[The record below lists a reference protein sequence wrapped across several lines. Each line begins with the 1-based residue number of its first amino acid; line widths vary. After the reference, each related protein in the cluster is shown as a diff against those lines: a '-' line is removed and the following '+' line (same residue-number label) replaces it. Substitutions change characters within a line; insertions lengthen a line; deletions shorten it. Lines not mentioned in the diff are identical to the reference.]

1 MKRRTFIQ
9 HSALAATGGILL
21 PSLLSCNI
29 PSTEKSVGIQLYT
42 LKDII
47 LKDVKGTLQQVAN
60 IGFKDLEAY
69 SYSDGKALGLPY
81 QDFISMVNGM
91 GMKVVSGH
99 YSTGQAFPA
108 MKGTLVN
115 DWERAVEDAQKAGQK
130 YMIIAWL
137 HPDERKTLDDY
148 KRVGQ
153 LMNKANE
160 VCKKAGVSLGYH
172 NHEFEFVKL
181 EDQVPYDV
189 LVKELDP
196 SVVLEL
202 DMYWTTFA
210 EVNALELFK
219 KHAGRIHLWHVKDM
233 DKVDRKLQTDVGSG
247 SIDYKSVFAAAQQSG
262 MKHFFLEQ
270 EYFTRPQIEAISL
283 GYNHLKTI
291 I

>member
-1 MKRRTFIQ
+1 MRRRTFIQ
-9 HSALAATGGILL
+9 NTMLATTAGILM
-21 PSLLSCNI
+21 PSLVSCA
-29 PSTEKSVGIQLYT
+29 PAAAQKSIGLQLYT

-47 LKDVKGTLQQVAN
+47 LKDVKGTLKQVAD
-60 IGFKDLEAY
+60 IGFSALEAY
-69 SYSDGKALGLPY
+69 GYNDGKAFGLLY

-99 YSTGQAFPA
+99 YSTGQAFPG

-115 DWERAVEDAQKAGQK
+115 DWERAVEDAHKAGQE
-130 YMIIAWL
+130 YMILAWL

-148 KRVGQ
+148 RRVGE
-153 LMNKANE
+153 LLNKANE
-160 VCKKAGVSLGYH
+160 VCKQAGVKLGYH

-189 LVKELDP
+189 LVNELDP
-196 SVVLEL
+196 SIILEL

-210 EVNALELFK
+210 EVDAFELFK
-219 KHAGRIHLWHVKDM
+219 KHTGRIHLWHIKDM
-233 DKVDRKLQTDVGSG
+233 DKNDRKLQTDVGSG
-247 SIDYKSVFAAAQQSG
+247 SIDYKPVFAAAQQSG

-270 EYFTRPQIEAISL
+270 EYFTKPQIEAITL

-291 I
+291 V

>member
-21 PSLLSCNI
+21 PSLLSCNT
-29 PSTEKSVGIQLYT
+29 PSTAKPIGIQLYT

-60 IGFKDLEAY
+60 IGFKELEAY
-69 SYSDGKALGLPY
+69 SYGDGEALGLPY

-99 YSTGQAFPA
+99 YVTGQAFPT

-115 DWERAVEDAQKAGQK
+115 EWERAVEDAAKAGQK

-148 KRVGQ
+148 KRVGAI
-153 LMNKANE
+153 MNKANE
-160 VCKKAGVSLGYH
+160 VCKQAGITLGYH
-172 NHEFEFVKL
+172 NHEFEFSTL

-196 SVVLEL
+196 SVILEL
-202 DMYWTTFA
+202 DMYWTSFA
-210 EVNALELFK
+210 EVSALELFK
-219 KHAGRIHLWHVKDM
+219 KYSGRIHLWHVKDM
-233 DKVDRKLQTDVGSG
+233 DKNDRKLQTDVGSG
-247 SIDYKSVFAAAQQSG
+247 SIDYKPVFAAAQQSG

-270 EYFTRPQIEAISL
+270 EYFTKPEIEAITI
-283 GYNHLKTI
+283 GYNNIKGI